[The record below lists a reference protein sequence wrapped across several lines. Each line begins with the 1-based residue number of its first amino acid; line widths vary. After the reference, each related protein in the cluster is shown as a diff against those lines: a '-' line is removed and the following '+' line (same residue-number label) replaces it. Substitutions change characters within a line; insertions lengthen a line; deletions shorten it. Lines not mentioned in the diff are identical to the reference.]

1 MGKKALVVSGGG
13 SKGAFAVGV
22 IKRLAQEFP
31 EVEFDIYIGTSTG
44 SLVVPLAAMGN
55 IALLEKLYTSV
66 HTNDI
71 VFGGNLIDRFV
82 NDVSIYDA
90 RPLGNLVKQ
99 YYNDQNLASLFNS
112 NKEVFVLTTCLQT
125 AESVA
130 WSTQD
135 PPIITD
141 YTVVKAKDFA
151 EFRRAIVASAN
162 QPVFM
167 QPVEVREGA
176 NPVRQYVDG
185 GVREYIGVQLA
196 IDAGADEIFAIALS
210 PDKKED
216 TAIKY
221 TKTFSILQRTME
233 IFVDDVGYNDIRL
246 PRTYNKAL
254 RYIAAVKQ
262 KMLSDGISQAAIDKY
277 FDVPFYNTFSG
288 KKPIKIHHITPDEP
302 LGGGPGGLEF
312 EPQKMLAM
320 LHKGESTI
328 ASYMAGLPNAPDGNV

>member
-13 SKGAFAVGV
+13 CKGAFAVGV

-31 EVEFDIYIGTSTG
+31 EIEFDIYIGTSTG

-55 IALLEKLYTSV
+55 LPLLEKLYTTV
-66 HTNDI
+66 RTDDI
-71 VFGGNLIDRFV
+71 VYGGNIIDRFV

-90 RPLGNLVKQ
+90 KPLGNLVKQ
-99 YYNDQNLASLFNS
+99 YYNDQNLLALFNS
-112 NKEVFVLTTCLQT
+112 GKEVFVLTTCLQT

-130 WSTQD
+130 WSTQE

-141 YTVVKAKDFA
+141 YTIMKAKDFA

-210 PDKKED
+210 PVRKED
-216 TAIKY
+216 TGIKY
-221 TKTFSILQRTME
+221 GKTFPILQRTME
-233 IFVDDVGYNDIRL
+233 IFTDDVGYNDIRL
-246 PRTYNKAL
+246 PKLYNKAL
-254 RYIAAVKQ
+254 RYIASVKQ
-262 KMLSDGISQAAIDKY
+262 KMLSEGVAQADIDRY
-277 FDVPFYNTFSG
+277 FDVPFFNTFAG
-288 KKPIKIHHITPDEP
+288 KKPIKIHHITPDES

-312 EPQKMLAM
+312 EPQKMLVM
-320 LHKGESTI
+320 LQKGEARI
-328 ASYMAGLPNAPDGNV
+328 ASYMAGLPNAPEGNV